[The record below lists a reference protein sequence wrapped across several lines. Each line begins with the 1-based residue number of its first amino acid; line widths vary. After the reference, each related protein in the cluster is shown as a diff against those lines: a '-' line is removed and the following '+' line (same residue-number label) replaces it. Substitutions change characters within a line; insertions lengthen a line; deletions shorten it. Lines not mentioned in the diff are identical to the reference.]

1 MTFPSGSSRIPSRFA
16 PLCSKPEG
24 TGFSWSAAASN
35 AGDWCDSSFAGRRW
49 DLRLQVHHV
58 PPWHQRWYR
67 STATR
72 CCYLTNPI
80 NWLFTLVTAP
90 HPPPPLH
97 PLSHECLPWPLPM
110 TAVAMTALLK
120 QALKI
125 TINYFLTASGAE
137 GAFFWLFATG
147 KGLLERCSSMVSSPK
162 PVQIADMAQVP

>member
-1 MTFPSGSSRIPSRFA
+1 MTFPSGSSRIPSHFA
-16 PLCSKPEG
+16 PLLQ
-24 TGFSWSAAASN
+24 TQR
-35 AGDWCDSSFAGRRW
+35 DWLFLVSSCEQCWRLVW
-49 DLRLQVHHV
+49 LLSQTEDESLRLWVHHV

-97 PLSHECLPWPLPM
+97 PLSHECLPWPLPV

-125 TINYFLTASGAE
+125 TVNYFLTASSAE
-137 GAFFWLFATG
+137 GAFWWLFATG
-147 KGLLERCSSMVSSPK
+147 KGLLKRCSSMVSSPK
-162 PVQIADMAQVP
+162 PIQIADMAQVP